1 MTQECNNIDREVLMA
16 FIRAHVMQI
25 VILSKE
31 IPDEELKCL
40 AIEMEALLLSRFR
53 DDP

>member
-1 MTQECNNIDREVLMA
+1 MTQYCNNMDPVSAMNY
-16 FIRAHVMQI
+16 IRAY
-25 VILSKE
+25 VIEIIHLSKE

-40 AIEMEALLLSRFR
+40 VIELEALLLSRFR